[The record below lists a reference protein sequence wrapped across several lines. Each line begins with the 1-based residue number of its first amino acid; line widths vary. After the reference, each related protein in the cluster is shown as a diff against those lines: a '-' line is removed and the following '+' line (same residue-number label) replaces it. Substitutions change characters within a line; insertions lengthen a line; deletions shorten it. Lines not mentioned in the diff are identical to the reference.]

1 MNATSDVG
9 PARDFSD
16 AAIWRGSLAA
26 IVAGYLLWVLSIA
39 VWSAVNLGWF
49 DLQSFLMSLRFSFE
63 APALVVGVCGLG
75 VAVVIGYFVM
85 AAYKGDHTTYVAA
98 MIIGARTAGVAFAAI
113 FFVMLIANLGS
124 VLVSGGAAASSLPD
138 FFMQSAAVCA
148 YMLAIGAGAGLAA
161 RIAAGAPTI
170 ERSVPEVAASA
181 S

>member
-9 PARDFSD
+9 PVRDFSD

-26 IVAGYLLWVLSIA
+26 IVAGYLLWVLSVALWTSI
-39 VWSAVNLGWF
+39 SLGWF
-49 DLQSFLMSLRFSFE
+49 DLQSLIFAARFAFE
-63 APALVVGVCGLG
+63 APALIAGVCSLG

-85 AAYKGDHTTYVAA
+85 AAYKGDHTTYIAA
-98 MIIGARTAGVAFAAI
+98 MIIGARTAAVIFAA
-113 FFVMLIANLGS
+113 FFVVLLIANLGAMFAD
-124 VLVSGGAAASSLPD
+124 GGAGAGVY
-138 FFMQSAAVCA
+138 FMQSAVACV
-148 YMLAIGAGAGLAA
+148 YMMAIGAGTGLAA